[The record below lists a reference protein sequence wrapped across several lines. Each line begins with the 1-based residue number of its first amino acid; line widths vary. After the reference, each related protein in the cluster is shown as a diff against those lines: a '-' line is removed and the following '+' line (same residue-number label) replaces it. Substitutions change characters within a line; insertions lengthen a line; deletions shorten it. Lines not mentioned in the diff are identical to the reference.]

1 MPQFSDLPPE
11 LRHNLWEA
19 VLPELTEAIYIF
31 NSDWAVQFF
40 PQEHPVHVSPRPCLP
55 ARIQV
60 PIPEICMVCREAR
73 AVVEKWMRKNKLEWY
88 FRHETQGHII
98 VREFDV
104 QRDIL
109 FVPRREWTP
118 FVAYNVDEHDEDGMR
133 RLRNNLVNVAVSAYT
148 AFDSISEIAAIL
160 EDAPAFKKL
169 FVIWNDLPQPHKI
182 LYRADDQECEADA
195 PVQPR
200 WEIASYPKLGETVH
214 MHRLD
219 FNVYEDAWEKGV
231 LRDWVVKMDTTWRI
245 VAHDTDLVDEHTG
258 DVKVPRINATVMEVP
273 TWTYPYML

>member
-19 VLPELTEAIYIF
+19 VLPEITEAIYIF
-31 NSDWAVQFF
+31 NSEWALQFF
-40 PQEHPVHVSPRPCLP
+40 PQRNQVRGVSPRPCLP
-55 ARIQV
+55 ARIHV
-60 PIPEICMVCREAR
+60 PIPEIWMVCREAR
-73 AVVEKWMRKNKLEWY
+73 VVVEKLEWY

-109 FVPRREWTP
+109 FVPRDEWTP
-118 FVAYNVDEHDEDGMR
+118 FWAYCLEMHDIDGMR
-133 RLRNNLVNVAVSAYT
+133 RFRENLVNVASSAYT
-148 AFDSISEIAAIL
+148 AFDSVSDIAPIL
-160 EDAPAFKKL
+160 ENAPTIKKL
-169 FVIWNDLPQPHKI
+169 FVVWNDLPQPHKI
-182 LYRADDQECEADA
+182 QYRVDDQDCESDA

-219 FNVYEDAWEKGV
+219 FNEGVDDWDKGV
-231 LRDWVVKMDTTWRI
+231 LRDWVVEMDRSWRMM
-245 VAHDTDLVDEHTG
+245 VQNTDLADAYTG
-258 DVKVPRINATVMEVP
+258 DLKVPRINVTMMEVP
-273 TWTYPYML
+273 TWTYMA